1 MLLTQRRTLWV
12 QSRATLLI
20 DHLPFS
26 IAARRVGFKSSPL
39 KKDLVYFPIFF
50 GDRNV
55 WQGGNEGGELMKS
68 GDQSTKVF
76 VNLCKV
82 RVTPCKNKA

>member
-1 MLLTQRRTLWV
+1 M
-12 QSRATLLI
+12 
-20 DHLPFS
+20 
-26 IAARRVGFKSSPL
+26 
-39 KKDLVYFPIFF
+39 FPILVAPEKKREFILQFFF

-68 GDQSTKVF
+68 GDQSTKVS